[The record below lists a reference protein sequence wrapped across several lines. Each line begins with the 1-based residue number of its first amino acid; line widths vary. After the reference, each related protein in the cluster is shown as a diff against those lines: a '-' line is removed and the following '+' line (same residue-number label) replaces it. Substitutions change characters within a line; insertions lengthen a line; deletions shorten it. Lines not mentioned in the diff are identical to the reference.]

1 MVIRGFP
8 PTNQLTTYVHSE
20 NLCCYQLTR
29 SIIKKSDWTALKVT
43 NKKVCPVVW
52 ALFHWSLI
60 INWLS
65 MLAFADITILD
76 MWIIEQKILILIL
89 QNNKANL
96 YSDKRRMNGTH
107 HIFKSQCLTSTEWN
121 FSSDQCCSVQKN
133 IPARVGLSCV
143 CVSAARVPISRSP
156 DSSVVCSQLLGW
168 LQRMA
173 LMPTPARA
181 PFSDSLCLHDS
192 VQRCLWK
199 IHKWNIFTQVNRS
212 QQRFLMIPSY
222 ASGLNVIHM
231 NAHTGSANRL
241 WNHIFRAGTI
251 WGHHGNFTQWLSGLP
266 QWSTPNY
273 LHCYGNIQL
282 SLISVIFLFHP
293 WALKLLEQRR
303 MHFFLHVYSISGTH
317 IYYFSLRFSLAP
329 IENG

>member
-1 MVIRGFP
+1 MWNYR
-8 PTNQLTTYVHSE
+8 T
-20 NLCCYQLTR
+20 
-29 SIIKKSDWTALKVT
+29 KKSSSSK
-43 NKKVCPVVW
+43 
-52 ALFHWSLI
+52 
-60 INWLS
+60 
-65 MLAFADITILD
+65 ITKLTCIQTRGEW
-76 MWIIEQKILILIL
+76 MGHTTF
-89 QNNKANL
+89 
-96 YSDKRRMNGTH
+96 ST
-107 HIFKSQCLTSTEWN
+107 LTSTEWN

-133 IPARVGLSCV
+133 IPARVGLSSV

-181 PFSDSLCLHDS
+181 HFSDSLCLHDS

-222 ASGLNVIHM
+222 ASGLNMIHM
-231 NAHTGSANRL
+231 NALTGSANRL

-251 WGHHGNFTQWLSGLP
+251 WGHHGNFTQWLSRLP

-293 WALKLLEQRR
+293 WALS
-303 MHFFLHVYSISGTH
+303 FLSKGECISFCTCIVSLVPTYIIFLSDFLWRQLKMVRILAVYELI
-317 IYYFSLRFSLAP
+317 
-329 IENG
+329 